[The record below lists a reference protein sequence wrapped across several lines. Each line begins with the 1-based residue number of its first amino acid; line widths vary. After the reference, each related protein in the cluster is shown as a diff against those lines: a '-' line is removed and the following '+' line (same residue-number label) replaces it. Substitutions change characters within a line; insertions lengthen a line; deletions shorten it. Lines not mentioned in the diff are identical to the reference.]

1 MSKQKPIKID
11 ITHRTIIFTVLFIL
25 GLMAFKA
32 TWGILV
38 AIFISLLIATAVYPL
53 IERLEKLKIPKGV
66 SAFIIL
72 LLIFV
77 GLIASF
83 ASIIPPMIDQ
93 TSSFIRQLPAL
104 MEQIPGWELD
114 PTIFTSQINSLPGN
128 ILKVAVDTFSF
139 FIFSTTI
146 FVVSFYIMM
155 ERANI
160 DKRLKLFFGE
170 NSQKAKKI
178 YIAIEKKLG
187 HWVRSMIFLMLIIGV
202 QTYIGLTLMGIKYAL
217 PLAIIAGL
225 LEIVTSV
232 GPTISAIP
240 AAIVG
245 FATSPLHGF
254 MVIGLYLV
262 VQLLENNIIVPA
274 VMKQT
279 VGLHPLVTIISLLIG
294 FELGGVLLAVLSLPL
309 VLTGQIVLEHLYPQ
323 ADI

>member
-1 MSKQKPIKID
+1 MSKQEPIKIE
-11 ITHRTIIFTVLFIL
+11 ITHKTIIFTVLFIL
-25 GLMAFKA
+25 GLMAFQA
-32 TWGILV
+32 IWGILV
-38 AIFISLLIATAVYPL
+38 AIFISFLFATAIYPL
-53 IERLEKLKIPKGV
+53 IEKLEKFKIPKGI

-72 LLIFV
+72 LIIFI

-93 TSSFIRQLPAL
+93 TSNFIRQLPAL
-104 MEQIPGWELD
+104 MEQIPGWEFD
-114 PTIFTSQINSLPGN
+114 PTIFTSQINSLPSN
-128 ILKVAVDTFSF
+128 ILKVAVNTFSF

-146 FVVSFYIMM
+146 FVISFYLMM
-155 ERANI
+155 ERAHI

-170 NSQKAKKI
+170 KSQDIKKV
-178 YIAIEKKLG
+178 YIEIEKKLG

-254 MVIGLYLV
+254 MVIGLYLI
-262 VQLLENNIIVPA
+262 VQLIENNIIVPS

-309 VLTGQIVLEHLYPQ
+309 VLTGQIILEHLYPQ
-323 ADI
+323 TEI

>member
-1 MSKQKPIKID
+1 MSKQKPMKIE
-11 ITHRTIIFTVLFIL
+11 ITRRTIIFAVLFIL
-25 GLMAFKA
+25 GLKA
-32 TWGILV
+32 LQSIWGILV
-38 AIFISLLIATAVYPL
+38 AVFISLLLATAIYPL
-53 IERLEKLKIPKGV
+53 IEKLEKLKIPRAV
-66 SAFIIL
+66 SAFVIL
-72 LLIFV
+72 LAIFI

-104 MEQIPGWELD
+104 MEQIPGWEFD

-146 FVVSFYIMM
+146 FVISFYIMM
-155 ERANI
+155 ERPNI
-160 DKRLKLFFGE
+160 DKRLKFFFGE
-170 NSQKAKKI
+170 KSKQIKKA
-178 YIAIEKKLG
+178 YIEIEKKLG

-225 LEIVTSV
+225 LEVVTSV

-245 FATSPLHGF
+245 FATSPLHGI

-262 VQLLENNIIVPA
+262 VQLFENNIIVPA

-309 VLTGQIVLEHLYPQ
+309 VLTAQIILDNIYPQ
-323 ADI
+323 KEI